1 MGHLIL
7 EHGQDKGE
15 KVHIFSLS
23 LCIYIHTHMKVRAY
37 DFKSKKQKRREKN
50 PKGLLK
56 KLHTDWSY
64 DRCGWLCFRDPI
76 NPLQLHEVLLNLG
89 VGDSIFPCA
98 LPFS

>member
-56 KLHTDWSY
+56 NFTQTGLMT
-64 DRCGWLCFRDPI
+64 
-76 NPLQLHEVLLNLG
+76 V
-89 VGDSIFPCA
+89 VGGYASEIP
-98 LPFS
+98 